1 MFISKN
7 EYNGVIIIETLVSL
21 FSMTLKIFNL

>member
-7 EYNGVIIIETLVSL
+7 VYNGVITIETLVSL